1 MPLVVFDDKGV
12 GWDARSPRFG
22 ETLNSSIE
30 GETLASYSVVNLGFA
45 VAEAINSS
53 ARIRVRPAS
62 VAQPALAA
70 LLYWLYD
77 CAPERIL
84 ISSFEGRW
92 CHELVRAS
100 EDITAQLADAVGPEH
115 GTGGDQG

>member
-12 GWDARSPRFG
+12 GWDANSRRFA
-22 ETLNSSIE
+22 ETLHSSIE
-30 GETLASYSVVNLGFA
+30 GEALARYSVVNLCFA
-45 VAEAINSS
+45 VAEAIDSS
-53 ARIRVRPAS
+53 ARIRVRPGS

-70 LLYWLYD
+70 LLYWLFD

-100 EDITAQLADAVGPEH
+100 EDIAGQLADAMDHEVSRALD
-115 GTGGDQG
+115 T